1 VTERTKRPGFKKVV
15 AKAASTWTSLGVAG
29 TALVAA
35 AALGSWPILAIGGA
49 AYAALVGWDIANPDF
64 WKKALGE
71 AAPEAASLPDPARIA
86 DPELAESVRCV
97 LRARGELAKVLAE
110 TSPEIQSNL
119 AGAIVQV
126 AELEKHVGLLV
137 ARGLDLGK
145 YLASVDK
152 RKLTAEVA
160 ALDGKIR
167 AARDAEARSQYD
179 AARKTRQGQVQ
190 AIADIEAAKDRV
202 QAQLASIVATLETL
216 PAQIVRMRAL
226 DAQAMDELS
235 GSVKDELARMNGE
248 VRVFEETLRSLAEV
262 VA

>member
-1 VTERTKRPGFKKVV
+1 
-15 AKAASTWTSLGVAG
+15 
-29 TALVAA
+29 
-35 AALGSWPILAIGGA
+35 
-49 AYAALVGWDIANPDF
+49 
-64 WKKALGE
+64 
-71 AAPEAASLPDPARIA
+71 
-86 DPELAESVRCV
+86 
-97 LRARGELAKVLAE
+97 VLAE

-126 AELEKHVGLLV
+126 AELEKHVAMLV
-137 ARGLDLGK
+137 ARGVDLGK
-145 YLASVDK
+145 YLASVD
-152 RKLTAEVA
+152 RAKLIAEVA

-179 AARKTRQGQVQ
+179 AARKTRQAQIQ

-235 GSVKDELARMNGE
+235 GSVKEELARMNGE